1 MMTPTSADAPRSS
14 PSGFLA
20 SRVPEYQQR
29 IEAVLARALD
39 IEGGATARLLEAMRY
54 STLAGGKRVRP
65 VLVYATGEALGAPL
79 ERLDAAAA
87 AVELIHVYSLVHD
100 DLPAMDDDDLR
111 RGRATCHRAFD
122 EATAILTGDALQA
135 RAFEVLAQAPS
146 FISADARIEMLRV
159 LADGIGTRG
168 MAGGQAID
176 LAAVKQG
183 LTESAL
189 ECMHRQKTGALIRA
203 SVELG
208 AISAGLVDA
217 AERAALR
224 EFGAEIGLAFQIQD
238 DILDVEG
245 NTDALGKR
253 AGADAAR
260 VKPTYP
266 SVLGLEAARSQAG
279 RATRPR
285 DCCTWRLG
293 RALRESAR
301 VRPIPRG
308 TRQLTAKASCPFNW
322 RVNS

>member
-1 MMTPTSADAPRSS
+1 MRMMMTPTSADAPRSS

-29 IEAVLARALD
+29 IEGALARALD
-39 IEGGATARLLEAMRY
+39 IEGGATQRLLDAMRY

-111 RGRATCHRAFD
+111 RGRPTCHRAFD

-135 RAFEVLAQAPS
+135 RAFEVLAQAPAT
-146 FISADARIEMLRV
+146 ISADARIEMLRV

-183 LTESAL
+183 LTKSAL
-189 ECMHRQKTGALIRA
+189 ERMHRQKTGALIQA

-217 AERAALR
+217 AQRAALA

-266 SVLGLEAARSQAG
+266 SVLGLEAARSEAAARRD
-279 RATRPR
+279 RAIAA
-285 DCCTWRLG
+285 LG
-293 RALRESAR
+293 PWGARYENLREFAR
-301 VRPIPRG
+301 FLVAR
-308 TRQLTAKASCPFNW
+308 AS
-322 RVNS
+322 